1 MNDQL
6 KVPDDIAAIIQQKSV
21 ELCEQQKRKEEAER
35 CSQEESELRGKTKFD
50 EHISAALS
58 MVPEWM
64 RIYYD
69 PTLYQPDYHRI
80 DKGWDRVE
88 SMPLRFSIPG
98 LALIQFDAKDSTWK
112 CQDACWDSDT
122 YYDPTLDWS
131 RGSDWSSDF
140 EYILFRAQQEMAE
153 YKKFLAEYALKE
165 EKRARRQEENAR
177 EEAECEGH
185 EREAEIRSE
194 VERVEEKAEEQ
205 TLLDYLRCD
214 PIALAFVKA
223 FVMVYQERSG
233 YIAQIED
240 LNNQL
245 YSQDEYWSHKAI
257 ELRRQADEAQR
268 HADEEHSRASDLEDD
283 LSKANKKVKESQ
295 RGW

>member
-1 MNDQL
+1 MTDQL
-6 KVPDDIAAIIQQKSV
+6 KVPDDIAVIIQQKSV
-21 ELCEQQKRKEEAER
+21 ELYEQQKRKEEAER
-35 CSQEESELRGKTKFD
+35 RLQEESELRGKTKFD
-50 EHISAALS
+50 EHIAVALS

-69 PTLYQPDYHRI
+69 PTLYQPDYYRI

-112 CQDACWDSDT
+112 CQDAYWDSNT
-122 YYDPTLDWS
+122 YYDPALDWS
-131 RGSDWSSDF
+131 RGSDWSSDL
-140 EYILFRAQQEMAE
+140 EYILFRAQKEMAE

-177 EEAECEGH
+177 EEAEREGH

-245 YSQDEYWSHKAI
+245 YSQDEYWSHKAV

-268 HADEEHSRASDLEDD
+268 HADEEYSRASDLEDD
-283 LSKANKKVKESQ
+283 LSKANKKIKETQ
-295 RGW
+295 RG